1 MWFIVNSL
9 KPNPGKFQ
17 NMILRN
23 YIMNQLSFLINDIKI
38 DGKSEVPL
46 QENVRKFR
54 EIVNLLLMR

>member
-9 KPNPGKFQ
+9 KPNPGTFQ

-23 YIMNQLSFLINDIKI
+23 YIMNQLSLLINDIKI

-54 EIVNLLLMR
+54 KIVNLLLMR